1 MSDIPTGMPSDG
13 IPSPIER
20 EPRGGEVTTR
30 PFGAVARHLL
40 AMQFRLSESERADF
54 ESAWGISVEEVGQ
67 FATAALDE
75 RDRRNAAEA
84 KADHL
89 KSKLEIDEQTGT
101 YTPAATER
109 LFSEIAISSVEQDR
123 PMFAMYVDIDKLKEV
138 NEQGEKKHDTG
149 DVYIRQVTD
158 AMTSFLGP
166 NASIIRL
173 HGHRGDEF
181 FVIGS
186 FGDELPAT
194 TDAEDDWNVVMQEA
208 KEALRVYVRNEIYAN
223 PRLMRQ
229 LAGANNMDLGV
240 GVGGVFSLPE
250 DVLHI
255 AAEVNNGTLTIDK
268 IIKRVKEITDGHMF
282 TDKSQAKGVFG
293 PVDPRMQTSLRFEY
307 RDLHPPISKFSTLSA
322 IQN

>member
-1 MSDIPTGMPSDG
+1 MSNIPSGMPSDG

-20 EPRGGEVTTR
+20 EPGGGEIPAR

-40 AMQFRLSESERADF
+40 ALQFRLSESERTDF

-67 FATAALDE
+67 FATIALDE
-75 RDRRNAAEA
+75 RDRRNAAEE
-84 KADHL
+84 KADYL

-109 LFSEIAISSVEQDR
+109 LFSEIAISSVEQNR
-123 PMFAMYVDIDKLKEV
+123 PMFAMYVDIDNLKEV
-138 NEQGEKKHDTG
+138 NAQGEKKHDTG
-149 DVYIRQVTD
+149 DVYIRQITD
-158 AMTSFLGP
+158 SMSAFLGP
-166 NASIIRL
+166 NAAIIRL

-194 TDAEDDWNVVMQEA
+194 TDAEEDWNIVMQEA
-208 KEALRVYVRNEIYAN
+208 KEALRVYVRNEINAN
-223 PRLMRQ
+223 QGLMRQ
-229 LAGANNMDLGV
+229 LAGAINIDLGV

-250 DVLHI
+250 DVLTI

-268 IIKRVKEITDGHMF
+268 IIQRVKEITDDHMF
-282 TDKSQAKGVFG
+282 TDKSQAKGVYG
-293 PVDPRMQTSLRFEY
+293 PVDPRTQTSLRFEY
-307 RDLHPPISKFSTLSA
+307 RDLHPPISKFRTL
-322 IQN
+322 QN